1 MQITRDFLTCYS
13 CSYYSPCLWLFKC
26 SKTIQTKTKFSFI
39 YFFFQIKI
47 IYLQKSILIPFE
59 KKKKSFCK
67 RYSFCTNKIH
77 FCKKKKKRKFI
88 LQIKKKIEKIIQ
100 EKNKWNNKWT
110 DLHKWKWKSI
120 QSSPAVSNSEGTR
133 QKVRDSAIFEIARLR
148 DSEITLGNNSR

>member
-1 MQITRDFLTCYS
+1 M
-13 CSYYSPCLWLFKC
+13 
-26 SKTIQTKTKFSFI
+26 
-39 YFFFQIKI
+39 
-47 IYLQKSILIPFE
+47 
-59 KKKKSFCK
+59 KKKKNHSVKDIRSVQTKFI
-67 RYSFCTNKIH
+67 SA
-77 FCKKKKKRKFI
+77 KKKKKRKFI